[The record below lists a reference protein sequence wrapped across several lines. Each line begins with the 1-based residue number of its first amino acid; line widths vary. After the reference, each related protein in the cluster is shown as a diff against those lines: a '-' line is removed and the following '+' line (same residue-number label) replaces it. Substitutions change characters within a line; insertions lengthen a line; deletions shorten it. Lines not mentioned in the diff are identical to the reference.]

1 MSDASSGD
9 EAENGTTDNA
19 SVAPSNLAAL
29 RSQHLQKLIHEEEWH
44 APNSQDFHER
54 AVVSRY
60 RFPDKQ
66 EHDQQPIKRSES
78 PTTSMAV
85 SVAASHSSAFSNS
98 RAISY
103 APSLD
108 SGSTWR
114 SEQSIRTSRADSV
127 LLLETLEE
135 NADGTVDVVTSQ
147 PHRVLPCCFSFLAC
161 DFSSSN
167 LEQWDTHCK
176 SHFRGHLPRTVECP
190 FHCNWTREAAT
201 GEQAWQ
207 QRVIHIWSAHGQ
219 QGLVDIIRKPDTS
232 LIQHLWRKG
241 VIDNA
246 QQKELRMKG
255 RLTGS
260 QPYLR
265 SAGDLRED
273 RMRRHPRGP
282 R

>member
-1 MSDASSGD
+1 MSDAHSGV

-29 RSQHLQKLIHEEEWH
+29 RSQHLQKLIHEVEWH
-44 APNSQDFHER
+44 TPNSQDFHER
-54 AVVSRY
+54 VVVPRY
-60 RFPDKQ
+60 SFPDGHD
-66 EHDQQPIKRSES
+66 HDQQPIERSES
-78 PTTSMAV
+78 PTSSMAV
-85 SVAASHSSAFSNS
+85 SVAATHSSAFGSS
-98 RAISY
+98 RPVSY

-127 LLLETLEE
+127 LVLETLEE
-135 NADGTVDVVTSQ
+135 NADGTVDIVTSQ
-147 PHRVLPCCFSFLAC
+147 PYRVLTCCFSFLAC
-161 DFSSSN
+161 DFSSRD

-176 SHFRGHLPRTVECP
+176 SHFRGHLPRTVQCP
-190 FHCNWTREAAT
+190 FHCDWTREATT

-207 QRVIHIWSAHGQ
+207 QRVIHVWSAHGQ
-219 QGLVDIIRKPDTS
+219 QGLVDTSRRPDSS

-241 VIDNA
+241 IIDNA

-255 RLTGS
+255 RLTGL

-265 SAGDLRED
+265 SAGEVRED
-273 RMRRHPRGP
+273 RIRRHR
-282 R
+282 RA